1 MSKLFQYLHERRNA
15 VKWVFYGSLVV
26 IVGADFLVPRHEAH
40 FFGDT
45 VPAFWS
51 IFGLIVCWALIF
63 SWKGLSR
70 ILLEK
75 EEDYYDK

>member
-1 MSKLFQYLHERRNA
+1 MSRLFQYLHERRST
-15 VKWVFYGSLVV
+15 VKWVFYGSLVI

-51 IFGLIVCWALIF
+51 IFGLILCWALIF
-63 SWKGLSR
+63 AWKGLSA

>member
-1 MSKLFQYLHERRNA
+1 MSRLFQYLHERRNA
-15 VKWVFYGSLVV
+15 VKRAFFGSLVA
-26 IVGADFLVPRHEAH
+26 IVGLDFLVPRHEAH

-63 SWKGLSR
+63 SWKGLAA

-75 EEDYYDK
+75 EEVYYDK